1 MKKRLVAILLTAVMC
16 GSMLAACG
24 NSSDSGNGGSSDTS
38 TTSGSGDTAD
48 SSGGGEAD
56 GDLVIYGIY
65 KSGDQ
70 TWFLDEGDA
79 AKAAVEAAGGT
90 FNYIDAQMKGDQEM
104 NAIDNLSL
112 IHI

>member
-24 NSSDSGNGGSSDTS
+24 DSVNGESSDTS

-48 SSGGGEAD
+48 TSASSGGGEAD

-90 FNYIDAQMKGDQEM
+90 FN
-104 NAIDNLSL
+104 
-112 IHI
+112 